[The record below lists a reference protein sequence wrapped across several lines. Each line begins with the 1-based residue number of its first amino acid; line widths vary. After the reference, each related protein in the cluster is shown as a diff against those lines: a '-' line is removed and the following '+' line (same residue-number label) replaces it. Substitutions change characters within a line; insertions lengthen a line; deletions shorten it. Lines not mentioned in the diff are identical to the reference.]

1 MKRNFQNTIV
11 VISLLAG
18 AGHVYA
24 QGLINWGDYDYG
36 TTQPNF
42 SISIISPNPAM
53 AAIEQTGNTSW
64 DLPPGSANYGG
75 GWIGGTDVAPGG
87 GIGSTPANGPGGINY
102 QLSSNFEVGFYVA
115 TSLSALSSAI
125 TFGTPLATTNI
136 NSGALAG
143 QYGNSDGQMIV
154 AVPDIAAGTPVFV
167 GIAAWYSGG
176 GASNYA
182 AADASVVPCGY
193 VESTNSVA
201 LGGGGVPPTMPPDL
215 GGIGLTSF
223 SLGGGP
229 LLSPPAVSTKSATTV
244 TTGSATLNATVD
256 PGGSTSTFYFG
267 YGTTTNYSSYTGMT
281 MIPIGT
287 SQFAFSNIITGL
299 SPGTLYHFQG
309 YAYNHDGLANGGDLT
324 FTTSASAGTPPTLT
338 GAQWLGAG
346 VVRFS
351 FTNDPAA
358 TFSVLSSTNLSWPL
372 TNWTVA
378 GAPSNVGSGV
388 FQFTS
393 QPTTNDATRFYTI
406 RSP

>member
-1 MKRNFQNTIV
+1 VKRNFQNTIA

-18 AGHVYA
+18 AARVYA

-42 SISIISPNPAM
+42 SISIISPNPAQPG
-53 AAIEQTGNTSW
+53 IEQTGNTSW
-64 DLPPGSANYGG
+64 DFPPGSANYGG
-75 GWIGGTDVAPGG
+75 GWIGWTNVAPGG
-87 GIGSTPANGPGGINY
+87 GIGPTPADGPGGYNY
-102 QLSSNFEVGFYVA
+102 QLSSNFEVGLYVA

-125 TFGTPLATTNI
+125 TFGTPVATTNI

-143 QYGNSDGQMIV
+143 RYGNPDGQMIV

-167 GIAAWYSGG
+167 GIAAWYNGG

-182 AADASVVPCGY
+182 AAVASVTPCGY

-201 LGGGGVPPTMPPDL
+201 LGGGPPPPTMPPDL

-223 SLGGGP
+223 SLVGGP
-229 LLSPPAVSTKSATTV
+229 LLSPPAVSTQPATAV
-244 TTGSATLNATVD
+244 DDGSATLNATVD
-256 PGGSTSTFYFG
+256 PGDSTSTFYFG

-281 MIPIGT
+281 TIPIGT
-287 SQFAFSNIITGL
+287 SHSAYSNTITGL
-299 SPGTLYHFQG
+299 SPGTLYHYQA
-309 YAYNHDGLANGGDLT
+309 YAYNHDGQGDGGDLT
-324 FTTSASAGTPPTLT
+324 FTTSALIGTPPTLT

-351 FTNDPAA
+351 FTNNPDA
-358 TFSVLSSTNLSWPL
+358 TFTVLSATNLSLPL
-372 TNWTVA
+372 TNWAVM